1 MKQESVDK
9 QLGCISDYMRG
20 VESETMTA
28 TEASILNLYPDSK
41 GHIARLIGYKSF
53 AGMVYQLKRIN
64 KRCIKNNW
72 SSDFTIRLPLKWR

>member
-1 MKQESVDK
+1 VKKESVSK
-9 QLGCISDYMRG
+9 QLEYCSEYMKG
-20 VESETMTA
+20 ADTKILTA

-53 AGMVYQLKRIN
+53 AGMIYQLKRIN

-72 SSDFTIRLPLKWR
+72 SLDFTIRLPLKWK